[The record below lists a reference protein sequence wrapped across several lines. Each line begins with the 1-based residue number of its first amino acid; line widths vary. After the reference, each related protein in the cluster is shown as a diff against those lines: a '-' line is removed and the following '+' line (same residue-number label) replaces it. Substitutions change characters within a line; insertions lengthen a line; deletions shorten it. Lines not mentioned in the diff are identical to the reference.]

1 MKKIFFTILLGFF
14 LSTPTKNAQKVDIKQ
29 NNKVVKVRP
38 NKPRIII
45 TKPNKL
51 KRNYIWVPGH
61 WKWSLRKG
69 RYVWIKGKWKKKTS
83 SVGIWKVERSSR
95 RIHLDR
101 WVLEKINY

>member
-14 LSTPTKNAQKVDIKQ
+14 LSTPTTNAQKVDIKH

-69 RYVWIKGKWKKKTS
+69 RYVWIKGKWKKKKRHRQW
-83 SVGIWKVERSSR
+83 VYGRWKEVPGGYIWIDGYWTK
-95 RIHLDR
+95 
-101 WVLEKINY
+101 